1 MFGDRIDDFQ
11 QVYFVVPALPTE
23 GTVSGPGTAHRAGAD
38 PLGGFRRAEL
48 RARGVE
54 VGGGGDRP

>member
-1 MFGDRIDDFQ
+1 MRPTAVCLGEALAF
-11 QVYFVVPALPTE
+11 VPALPTA

-38 PLGGFRRAEL
+38 PLGEFRRAEL
-48 RARGVE
+48 RARGVG